1 MISSAPSASIR
12 RRILRRLFV
21 KQARGRKSQIWHVR
35 TSGPLRNVGA
45 CHREQYQEKR
55 CGTISCFFERYG
67 IISCVR
73 GAVLWHILYFVDTGM
88 GIDLN
93 PGLVMM
99 TFGTRKKAGTHE
111 VIQ

>member
-1 MISSAPSASIR
+1 M
-12 RRILRRLFV
+12 
-21 KQARGRKSQIWHVR
+21 RKIVAVYS
-35 TSGPLRNVGA
+35 L
-45 CHREQYQEKR
+45 YQEKR

-93 PGLVMM
+93 QGLVMM
-99 TFGTRKKAGTHE
+99 TFGTRKKAETHE
-111 VIQ
+111 IIQ

>member
-1 MISSAPSASIR
+1 M
-12 RRILRRLFV
+12 
-21 KQARGRKSQIWHVR
+21 
-35 TSGPLRNVGA
+35 
-45 CHREQYQEKR
+45 
-55 CGTISCFFERYG
+55 
-67 IISCVR
+67 
-73 GAVLWHILYFVDTGM
+73 YFVDTGM